1 MPDTIPNPPQLDHPN
16 EAIAAFQGAT
26 RPVGVSQSP
35 LGAAAGRVLARPILA
50 DRDSPPLT
58 VSSMD
63 GFAVRA
69 AELSGQDVSLPIAV
83 TCHIGRP
90 CEILPKGS
98 VARIVTGAPMPEGA
112 DTVVPKEN
120 AIESDHVFRLRPD
133 APPLVRDS
141 FVRHRGENAKTGD
154 KILTPGEP
162 LMPANIAAAAAFG
175 ANTIDIHERVRVAVV
190 ITGDELATHDGTIEP
205 WTIRDSNSATLT
217 AMFSTLPWIEW
228 VGVCRVA
235 DTLTA
240 VRAGLENALES
251 ADAII
256 VTGGVSMGE
265 SDHVPAAIREINAT
279 TLFHRISQRPGKPM
293 LGAVTSTGVPIFA
306 LPGNPVSVAVTSR
319 RIVLPALA
327 HRAGI
332 TRMPAPAAVS
342 LDNPDHKSLHLVWHR
357 PVRFTSAGHAELIP
371 TQGSGD
377 IVSIARSDGFI
388 EIPMQTPSAAGP
400 WPFYP
405 WT

>member
-1 MPDTIPNPPQLDHPN
+1 MPDTIPNPPHLTHPD

-26 RPVGVSQSP
+26 RPVDITRRS

-50 DRDSPPLT
+50 DRDSPPLS

-69 AELSGQDVSLPIAV
+69 ADIPSTEVSLPVAISS
-83 TCHIGRP
+83 HIGRP
-90 CEILPKGS
+90 REVLPARS
-98 VARIVTGAPMPEGA
+98 VARIVTGAPLPESA
-112 DTVVPKEN
+112 DTVVPKEH
-120 AIESDHVFRLRPD
+120 AIESDHVFRLSPD
-133 APPLVRDS
+133 APPLTRGS
-141 FVRHRGENAKTGD
+141 FVRHQGENANVGD
-154 KILTPGEP
+154 TILTPGEA
-162 LMPANIAAAAAFG
+162 LTPAHIAAAAAFG
-175 ANTIDIHERVRVAVV
+175 ADTIDVHEKVRVDVV
-190 ITGDELATHDGTIEP
+190 ITGDELATHDGPIEP
-205 WTIRDSNSATLT
+205 WIIRDSNIATLT

-240 VRAGLENALES
+240 VRVGLENALDS

-265 SDHVPAAIREINAT
+265 SDHVPAAVREINAT
-279 TLFHRISQRPGKPM
+279 ALFHRISQRPGKPM
-293 LGAVTSTGVPIFA
+293 LGAVTADGVPIFA
-306 LPGNPVSVAVTSR
+306 LPGNPVSVAVTAR
-319 RIVLPALA
+319 RIVIPALA

-332 TRMPAPAAVS
+332 TRFPLPASVTI
-342 LDNPDHKSLHLVWHR
+342 DNPDHKSLHLVWHR
-357 PVRFTSAGHAELIP
+357 PVRFTTAGHAELLL

-388 EIPMQTPSAAGP
+388 EIPTQTPSAAGP